1 MLTPELTEILNGII
15 ADDMG
20 LIQKVKS
27 LDARSAFVL
36 AHIERGLFAI
46 RMTMAKEHNRLFSS
60 VPKKK

>member
-36 AHIERGLFAI
+36 AHIVRVLFAI